1 MGFFKDLEIDIIDMY
16 REDGMKETEIA
27 KSLGISVTQVHQVLS
42 KYDEGDFDYDIQDAD
57 VGDVISYDD
66 LTSEPSDSDYNSE
79 HY

>member
-1 MGFFKDLEIDIIDMY
+1 V
-16 REDGMKETEIA
+16 A
-27 KSLGISVTQVHQVLS
+27 QVHQVLS

>member
-1 MGFFKDLEIDIIDMY
+1 MGYFKDLEIDIIEMY
-16 REDGMKETEIA
+16 RRDGMKEPEIA
-27 KSLGISVTQVHQVLS
+27 KSLGVSMIQVHEVLS

-66 LTSEPSDSDYNSE
+66 LVSEPNDADYNSE